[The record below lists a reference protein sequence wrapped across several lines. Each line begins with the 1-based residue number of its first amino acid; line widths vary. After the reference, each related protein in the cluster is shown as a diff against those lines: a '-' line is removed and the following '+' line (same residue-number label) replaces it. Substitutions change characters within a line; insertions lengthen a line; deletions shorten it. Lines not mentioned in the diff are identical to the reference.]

1 MHGRKKWKE
10 ESGYHRRSLAETAFS
25 RIKTIFGDRLRSRD
39 FDNQATEAFLRLSVL
54 NRMTA
59 LGMPDSYPASR

>member
-1 MHGRKKWKE
+1 
-10 ESGYHRRSLAETAFS
+10 LVETAFF

-39 FDNQATEAFLRLSVL
+39 FHNQATEAFLRLSVL

-59 LGMPDSYPASR
+59 LGMPESYPVTN